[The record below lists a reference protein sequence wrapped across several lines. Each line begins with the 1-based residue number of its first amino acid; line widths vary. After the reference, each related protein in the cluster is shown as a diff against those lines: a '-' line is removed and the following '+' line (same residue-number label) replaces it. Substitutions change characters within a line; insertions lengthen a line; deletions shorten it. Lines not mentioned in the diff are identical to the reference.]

1 MEKYH
6 SSVGKEEKSSA
17 DPEGGGDRGSGPPG
31 ESHVIWG
38 SMGNKQLD
46 SLPGKSWTPQRQE
59 KVGPPPL
66 P

>member
-6 SSVGKEEKSSA
+6 SSVGKEEKVKRGSRG
-17 DPEGGGDRGSGPPG
+17 GGGDRGSGPPG
-31 ESHVIWG
+31 ESQVIWG

-59 KVGPPPL
+59 KVGPPP
-66 P
+66 